1 MRFNDD
7 MLDALTLVS
16 FLIGVANYNENL
28 TQNDKAEIMER
39 LDTQTTE
46 ILERVQAELEKQN
59 DMLSEILSLLR
70 KESKCQNCK

>member
-70 KESKCQNCK
+70 KESKCQNFK

>member
-16 FLIGVANYNENL
+16 FLIGVANYNENM

-59 DMLSEILSLLR
+59 EMLSKILIMLR
-70 KESKCQNCK
+70 KES